1 MATLGARNAIQ
12 VKIKGST
19 ESKMT
24 ANIEIGCIPI
34 FVEYENT
41 GGTDTGYQDVH
52 HDPTNELDRSDNEIL
67 FCKPSLKELEK
78 LGISEE
84 EVQER
89 IDEL

>member
-1 MATLGARNAIQ
+1 M
-12 VKIKGST
+12 VKRT
-19 ESKMT
+19 EEMT

-34 FVEYENT
+34 LVEYENN
-41 GGTDTGYQDVH
+41 GGADTGYQNVH
-52 HDPTNELDRSDNEIL
+52 HSPDDELDRPDNEIL